1 MEKTSKI
8 YVCGHSGMVGSALV
22 RKLRENGWNNLIY
35 KTSKELDLTDQMAVK
50 DFFREEK
57 PDYVFLSAAAVG
69 GIKKNIDYPADMLL
83 TNLKI
88 QDHVIEEAYKNGVKR
103 LMFLGSSCIYPRLC
117 PQPMKE
123 EYFLT
128 GPFEPTNE
136 GYAIAKA
143 AGLRLCE
150 YFNRQYGT
158 DYVSIMPCNLYGIN
172 DHYNEN
178 AHVMA
183 SLIRRFHEAKL
194 AGAEEVVVWGSG
206 NQRREFMFV
215 DDMADAAL
223 FVMENYHENEF
234 INVGTGSDVS
244 IRELAG
250 IIAEVVGYEGTIVMD
265 PSKPDGMPQKL
276 LDVSRLGQMGWSY
289 KTELREGIRLTYED
303 FLKNPEFA
311 AR

>member
-35 KTSKELDLTDQMAVK
+35 KTSKELDLTEQMAVK

>member
-183 SLIRRFHEAKL
+183 SLIRRFHEAKQ

-289 KTELREGIRLTYED
+289 KTKLREGIRLTYED

>member
-1 MEKTSKI
+1 MEKTAKI
-8 YVCGHSGMVGSALV
+8 YICGHNGMVGSAMV
-22 RKLRENGWNNLIY
+22 RKLREKGFSNIIY
-35 KTSKELDLTDQMAVK
+35 KTSKELDLTNQNEVRAY
-50 DFFREEK
+50 FEIEK
-57 PDYVFLSAAAVG
+57 PDYVFLAAAAVG
-69 GIKKNIDYPADMLL
+69 GIKKNIDFPADMLL

-88 QDHVIEEAYKNGVKR
+88 QNNVIESAYRNSVKR
-103 LMFLGSSCIYPRLC
+103 LMFMGSSCIYPRLC
-117 PQPMKE
+117 LQPMKE

-158 DYVSIMPCNLYGIN
+158 DYVSVMPCNLYGIN

-183 SLIRRFHEAKL
+183 SLIRRFHEAKQS
-194 AGAEEVVVWGSG
+194 GKKEVVVWGSG
-206 NQRREFMFV
+206 RQRREFMFV
-215 DDMADAAL
+215 DDMAEAAL
-223 FVMENYHENEF
+223 FIMENYHDNSF
-234 INVGTGSDVS
+234 INIGTGIDVS

-250 IIAEVVGYEGTIVMD
+250 IIADIVGYEGEIVMD
-265 PSKPDGMPQKL
+265 LERPDGMPQKL
-276 LDVSRLGQMGWSY
+276 LDVSKLNKIGWNY

-303 FLKNPEFA
+303 FINNPDFA
-311 AR
+311 TR